1 MFSNPKLL
9 LELEGIGDE
18 EKLISFDVL
27 KDFIFHSF
35 PLGLVPVDISLL
47 LEALTGAT
55 VCEGLLA

>member
-9 LELEGIGDE
+9 LELEGRGDE
-18 EKLISFDVL
+18 EKFISCDVL
-27 KDFIFHSF
+27 IDFILRSF

-47 LEALTGAT
+47 LEALRGAT